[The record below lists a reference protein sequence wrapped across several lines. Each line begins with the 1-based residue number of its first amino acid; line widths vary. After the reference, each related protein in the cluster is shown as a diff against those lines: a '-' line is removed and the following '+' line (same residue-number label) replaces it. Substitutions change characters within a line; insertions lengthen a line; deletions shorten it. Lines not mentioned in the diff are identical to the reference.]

1 MSFQKTV
8 EQPVIRA
15 ERFALRPI
23 AVTDVGLLDL
33 YAGDER
39 VAWNTTT
46 IPHPLPPGASQA
58 YIERAQA
65 ADRVED
71 VWVMDGEAN
80 GLGGLLG
87 VISLVRLDREQSEI
101 GYWVVPAFWN
111 SGIASEAVDA
121 LVAANPQA
129 SKTIFAAV
137 FQDNPASARV
147 LTHAGFDYLG
157 DAEAYS
163 VARGAVVPT
172 WTYLRRQ
179 S

>member
-1 MSFQKTV
+1 MSFVNTV
-8 EQPVIRA
+8 DQPVIA
-15 ERFALRPI
+15 SERFQLRPV
-23 AVTDVGLLDL
+23 AMTDVGLLDL

-46 IPHPLPPGASQA
+46 IPHPLPPGASEA
-58 YIERAQA
+58 YIERASTP
-65 ADRVED
+65 DRTED
-71 VWVMDGEAN
+71 VWVMDGTAT

-87 VISLVRLDREQSEI
+87 VISLVRLDRGQSEV

-111 SGIASEAVDA
+111 SGIASEAVEA
-121 LVAANPQA
+121 LVTANPQA
-129 SKTIFAAV
+129 CKTIFAAV

-163 VARGAVVPT
+163 VARATLVPT
-172 WTYLRRQ
+172 WTYLRRLR
-179 S
+179 